1 MGAFR
6 WLDALVIVAY
16 MATLIGVGVRFSRRQ
31 TSTERYFV
39 AKRSI
44 PGWAMGLSLLATL
57 ISSVTFVAYPGSAY
71 AGDWSNLVPG
81 LTVLVVVML
90 VALVIIPF
98 YRHVVGMSV
107 YEYFGKRF
115 GYGARVYGSIGFS
128 LGHFSKMGVVFYL
141 LALTVTS
148 MTGWSTDRVIILVG
162 VITIGYTLIGGIEA
176 VIWADVIQGFVLWL
190 GIIIC
195 LGYLLFLPPG
205 GPTAILHTAW
215 QSHKISLGSTV
226 PDLSKPTILTL
237 ALYGF
242 FFYLQRYTADQT
254 VVQRYLVAHTDRAA
268 IRGMALGSLLCIPV
282 WTLFMLIGT
291 LCWAFYKT
299 AGERLPVYVT
309 KADQV
314 FPYFVVSRIPHGLAG
329 LFLAALFGAAMANLS
344 SDFNSLAAIG
354 VEDYYRVMRPESS
367 ERGGINSMALVPKMA
382 RSRTYCSKSA
392 GVQATAKSIG
402 DEIQF
407 PFVNIQAEVSGDELS
422 KTVHVL
428 GFKRLDHSCRGTSFC
443 QNSSGRIVALF
454 NTRSSSA
461 SKAPSAC
468 RVWVT
473 ASPASGGRAWSV
485 ADSSSQT
492 PRTAL
497 TASATRRSPARSS
510 TKRVGGS
517 NSFAKS
523 LARETM
529 GVGSPR
535 MIDSPSKKSGML
547 ASPSTGSGRMIST
560 TCERCNAQVRPPARR
575 SKADF
580 EIAALIA
587 IAIPPKTSKRDLMR
601 RHTTMP
607 LRPGISQT
615 SRAKRRPSTAW
626 SCSHASCPIFASI
639 GSYHHLEPGR
649 RECSGT

>member
-1 MGAFR
+1 MGTFR

-90 VALVIIPF
+90 VAFVVIPF

-148 MTGWSTDRVIILVG
+148 MTGWNTDRVIIMVG

-176 VIWADVIQGFVLWL
+176 VIWADVIQGFVLWV

-205 GPTAILHTAW
+205 GPAAILHTAW
-215 QSHKISLGSTV
+215 QSHKISLGSTA
-226 PDLSKPTILTL
+226 PDLSKPTVLTL

-299 AGERLPVYVT
+299 AGERLPSYVT

-354 VEDYYRVMRPESS
+354 VEDYYRVMRPDSS
-367 ERGGINSMALVPKMA
+367 ERRRLRVAKIVVAVAGALCVA
-382 RSRTYCSKSA
+382 I
-392 GVQATAKSIG
+392 ATALAHSHG
-402 DEIQF
+402 SALSLWY
-407 PFVNIQAEVSGDELS
+407 NISA
-422 KTVHVL
+422 
-428 GFKRLDHSCRGTSFC
+428 
-443 QNSSGRIVALF
+443 IVAAGLVGLF
-454 NTRSSSA
+454 LLAFLSER
-461 SKAPSAC
+461 
-468 RVWVT
+468 
-473 ASPASGGRAWSV
+473 
-485 ADSSSQT
+485 
-492 PRTAL
+492 
-497 TASATRRSPARSS
+497 ASATSAYFGIAVSLLF
-510 TKRVGGS
+510 TVWATLTLDGGKLWNLGRYNFPLHS
-517 NSFAKS
+517 YMIGVIGHVVLLATGYAASFIFPN
-523 LARETM
+523 R
-529 GVGSPR
+529 
-535 MIDSPSKKSGML
+535 
-547 ASPSTGSGRMIST
+547 
-560 TCERCNAQVRPPARR
+560 NA
-575 SKADF
+575 
-580 EIAALIA
+580 
-587 IAIPPKTSKRDLMR
+587 SKRDLTLWGWR
-601 RHTTMP
+601 R
-607 LRPGISQT
+607 
-615 SRAKRRPSTAW
+615 RARAIRESAYSMAPTA
-626 SCSHASCPIFASI
+626 
-639 GSYHHLEPGR
+639 
-649 RECSGT
+649 